1 MNKKQLMY
9 DRINK
14 HGEDLKRI
22 FKLDPNIDP
31 VKLCKQL
38 FRLENKAHR
47 LAEDGCN
54 GVIYDTEP
62 QAEKILKKVCK
73 ILKID
78 RSIDHQY
85 EKIFFN
91 GDPRG
96 YALKFTTRFSKYIK
110 SCNINIHQDWGGYG
124 IVAPDFREGL

>member
-1 MNKKQLMY
+1 MNKKEKMY
-9 DRINK
+9 EQIKK
-14 HGEDLKRI
+14 HGDTLKAI
-22 FKLDPNIDP
+22 FKLDVDS

-38 FRLENKAHR
+38 FRLENKAHQ

-62 QAEKILKKVCK
+62 QANEILKKVCK
-73 ILKID
+73 ILNVPIESD
-78 RSIDHQY
+78 R
-85 EKIFFN
+85 IFFN

-96 YALKFTTRFSKYIK
+96 YALKFTYRYSKYLR

-124 IVAPDFREGL
+124 IIAPNFKES

>member
-1 MNKKQLMY
+1 MKGKTMNKKQLMY
-9 DRINK
+9 DRINA
-14 HGEDLKRI
+14 HGQQLKSI

-38 FRLENKAHR
+38 FKLENKAHR

-62 QAEKILKKVCK
+62 QAEQIVKKVCK
-73 ILKID
+73 ILNIPYEAD
-78 RSIDHQY
+78 RV
-85 EKIFFN
+85 FFN

-96 YALKFTTRFSKYIK
+96 YALKFTSRYSKYLR

-124 IVAPDFREGL
+124 IIAPDFREG